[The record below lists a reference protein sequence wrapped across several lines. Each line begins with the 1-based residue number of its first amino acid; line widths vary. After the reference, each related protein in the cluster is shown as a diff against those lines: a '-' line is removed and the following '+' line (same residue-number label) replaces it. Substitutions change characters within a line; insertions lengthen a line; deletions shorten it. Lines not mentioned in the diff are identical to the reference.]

1 MNKIF
6 LFLLVVAAIILGGKF
21 GLEYYY
27 SKKIDELINQASVV
41 ADIKYQNVRIGTDG
55 SISVNNLIIE
65 PHTPQTLVRV
75 DAITLFSSDILLPV
89 NLATFIKRAELPDEL
104 GIRIANIE
112 YDPNVMATIN
122 QQNSCRYIET
132 TLHASNAG
140 INRLNANMEFSINM
154 SASNAVINVS
164 SSDQTADMHTSTV
177 LDSNI
182 LTVSQSGS
190 SAQPIEEASVRYKL
204 NKSIAEDIIQ
214 TCAQKLGV
222 SKEVYLETVVGSP
235 FFLQSTGA
243 YYGSEA
249 SLAMKDFVQGDK
261 WLTIDVKP
269 NPQLKSF
276 ANLSFYKAKDIVRL
290 LGLKLTLDA
299 KDVALNIFDLPKP
312 VTEDSSSDEQQEN
325 LTDEEKAA
333 MELAEAKERIS
344 SEVSPEEQRRIELKL
359 ADAAASRADKYSYK
373 TTPVNG
379 LERYLNHSVIFKRGG
394 DKKQIAGELIA
405 VDGDVF
411 TVETSQYGGKAV
423 LNVSLSDVVEAQIYR

>member
-1 MNKIF
+1 MTKII
-6 LFLLVVAAIILGGKF
+6 LFLLVVAAILFGGKF

-27 SKKIDELINQASVV
+27 GKKIDELIDQASAV

-55 SISVNNLIIE
+55 SISINNLIIE
-65 PHTPQTLVRV
+65 PHTPQTLVRI

-89 NLATFIKRAELPDEL
+89 NLTTFIKRAELPDEL
-104 GIRIANIE
+104 GVRIEDIE
-112 YDPNVMATIN
+112 YDPNVMANIN
-122 QQNSCRYIET
+122 QQNSCRHIET

-140 INRLNANMEFSINM
+140 INRLNANMELSINM
-154 SASNAVINVS
+154 TANNAVINVS

-182 LTVSQSGS
+182 LTARQSGS
-190 SAQPIEEASVRYKL
+190 SVQSIEEASIRYKL

-214 TCAQKLGV
+214 TCAQKLGI

-249 SLAMKDFVQGDK
+249 SQAMKEFVQGDK
-261 WLTIDVKP
+261 WLTIDIKP
-269 NPQLKSF
+269 NPQLERF
-276 ANLSFYKAKDIVRL
+276 DNLGFYKTKDIVRL

-299 KDVALNIFDLPKP
+299 KDVPLNIFDLPKP
-312 VTEDSSSDEQQEN
+312 IATNVTNEDQQEN

-333 MELAEAKERIS
+333 MELAEAKEKIS
-344 SEVSPEEQRRIELKL
+344 AEVSPEEQRRIELKL
-359 ADAAASRADKYSYK
+359 ADAAASRTENYSYK
-373 TTPVNG
+373 TTSVNS
-379 LERYLNHSVIFKRGG
+379 LKRYLNHSVILKRGA

-405 VDGDVF
+405 VNGDVF
-411 TVETSQYGGKAV
+411 TVETSQYGGKV
-423 LNVSLSDVVEAQIYR
+423 ILNVSLSDIVEAQTYR